1 MSLPST
7 RCGRLQS
14 RRLYRR
20 ASLGAAVGRSLPRG
34 NMSTPRDVREET
46 VPLGGVRAAGLLLPW
61 ARPVRFDLVA
71 ASDVDVRESVKAIPR
86 RAALNC
92 LLADLAER
100 QRDSLGAGLGPHHI
114 TVGVQQTSAAAGAE
128 ELNADVIRADHAVA
142 PDADAGNIPRL
153 AHGYAVRLREHSG
166 RDLCL
171 NDREVH
177 APQAYPRPPSEAY
190 WTKGQCRSCCC
201 GRRARQKS
209 CN

>member
-1 MSLPST
+1 
-7 RCGRLQS
+7 
-14 RRLYRR
+14 
-20 ASLGAAVGRSLPRG
+20 
-34 NMSTPRDVREET
+34 MSTPRDVREET

-86 RAALNC
+86 RAALNF

-142 PDADAGNIPRL
+142 PDADARNIPRL
-153 AHGYAVRLREHSG
+153 AH
-166 RDLCL
+166 
-171 NDREVH
+171 
-177 APQAYPRPPSEAY
+177 
-190 WTKGQCRSCCC
+190 
-201 GRRARQKS
+201 
-209 CN
+209 